1 MNKKIVG
8 LGNAVLDIMTTVDD
22 GFINKNNLSK
32 GTMQIVDI
40 KTSEKTLEQ
49 ISIVNTDSGGSV
61 ANTISTVSML
71 ERKQVFVEK

>member
-49 ISIVNTDSGGSV
+49 ISPVDTDSEG
-61 ANTISTVSML
+61 
-71 ERKQVFVEK
+71 R

>member
-40 KTSEKTLEQ
+40 KTSKKTLEQ
-49 ISIVNTDSGGSV
+49 IE
-61 ANTISTVSML
+61 ML
-71 ERKQVFVEK
+71 RQIQEGR

>member
-49 ISIVNTDSGGSV
+49 ISIVDTDSGGSV